1 MQLHFFFSPEKNLI
15 YILAL
20 PQSLWSSSSE
30 LSETLPPRLESLVR
44 PLIHNFEFAHFSSVD
59 RGMGGGHGKKITRLT
74 VLTNIQLF
82 FLNKHFS
89 ECCKPLISRVLVSLF

>member
-1 MQLHFFFSPEKNLI
+1 MCNHIFFFQKKNLI
-15 YILAL
+15 YILAPL
-20 PQSLWSSSSE
+20 QPLWSSSSE

-44 PLIHNFEFAHFSSVD
+44 FLTHNFEVAHFSSAD
-59 RGMGGGHGKKITRLT
+59 RGMGEGHGKKITRLT

-89 ECCKPLISRVLVSLF
+89 ECCKPLISRVFAVN